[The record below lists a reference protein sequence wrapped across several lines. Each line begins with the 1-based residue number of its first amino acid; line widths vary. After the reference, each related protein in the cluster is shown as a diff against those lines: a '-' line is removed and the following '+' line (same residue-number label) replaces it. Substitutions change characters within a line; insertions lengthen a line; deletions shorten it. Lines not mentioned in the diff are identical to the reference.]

1 MRKLTY
7 ELSKNNEVI
16 ISTTNK
22 FIFANKV
29 INMVQKMTGE
39 KMSINQATLYLVEE
53 EEYDYIVD

>member
-29 INMVQKMTGE
+29 ISMVQKMTGE

>member
-53 EEYDYIVD
+53 EDYDYIVD